1 MSIDDFARCTPAE
14 FWSVSEQWRK
24 RVEAVERGEWERSRW
39 QALCILQPWSKKQ
52 LKAEDVCVFPWEQKQ
67 ETPPERQL
75 SAEEQRA
82 RYEAAKR
89 RYGIG

>member
-14 FWSVSEQWRK
+14 FWQVAEQWRK
-24 RVEAVERGEWERSRW
+24 RAEAVERGEWERSRW
-39 QALCILQPWSKKQ
+39 LAVCMLQPWSKKQ
-52 LKAEDVCVFPWEQKQ
+52 LKAEDVCLFPWEQK

-75 SAEEQRA
+75 SADEQRA

>member
-14 FWSVSEQWRK
+14 FWQVCEQWRK
-24 RVEAVERGEWERSRW
+24 SAEAVERGEWERSRW
-39 QALCILQPWSKKQ
+39 QALCFLQPWSKKQ
-52 LKAEDVCVFPWEQKQ
+52 LKAEDVCVFPWEQKK

-82 RYEAAKR
+82 RYEAAKK

>member
-14 FWSVSEQWRK
+14 FWQVAEQWRK
-24 RVEAVERGEWERSRW
+24 RAETVERGEWERSRW
-39 QALCILQPWSKKQ
+39 LAVCMLQPWSKKQ
-52 LKAEDVCVFPWEQKQ
+52 LKAEDVCVFPWEKKQ